1 MTETSPIPFRE
12 MITKALD
19 QYFKDLNGETPVDLY
34 EMVLVE
40 VEKPLL
46 EIVLRESKGNLSLAA
61 KTLGINR
68 GTLRTRLQKYGLKK
82 QRVRLIGI
90 GR

>member
-1 MTETSPIPFRE
+1 MTETSSMPFRE
-12 MITKALD
+12 MVTTALD
-19 QYFKDLNGETPVDLY
+19 QYFKDLNGEIPVDLY

-46 EIVLRESKGNLSLAA
+46 EIVLRESKGNVSLAA

-68 GTLRTRLQKYGLKK
+68 GTLRTRLQKYGLKNK
-82 QRVRLIGI
+82 
-90 GR
+90 

>member
-12 MITKALD
+12 MVTTALD
-19 QYFKDLNGETPVDLY
+19 QYFKDLNGESPVDLY

-68 GTLRTRLQKYGLKK
+68 GTLRTRLQKYGLKNK
-82 QRVRLIGI
+82 
-90 GR
+90 

>member
-1 MTETSPIPFRE
+1 VTETSSMPFRE
-12 MITKALD
+12 MVTTALD
-19 QYFKDLNGETPVDLY
+19 QYFKDLNGEIPVDLY

-46 EIVLRESKGNLSLAA
+46 EIVLRESKGNVSLAA

-68 GTLRTRLQKYGLKK
+68 GTLRTRLQKYGLKNK
-82 QRVRLIGI
+82 
-90 GR
+90 

>member
-12 MITKALD
+12 MVTTALD
-19 QYFKDLNGETPVDLY
+19 HYLNDLNGDPPVDLY
-34 EMVLVE
+34 EMVLLE

-68 GTLRTRLQKYGLKK
+68 GTLRTRLQKYGLKNK
-82 QRVRLIGI
+82 
-90 GR
+90 

>member
-12 MITKALD
+12 MITTALD

-68 GTLRTRLQKYGLKK
+68 GTLRTRLQKYGLKNK
-82 QRVRLIGI
+82 
-90 GR
+90 

>member
-1 MTETSPIPFRE
+1 MTETSSIPFRE
-12 MITKALD
+12 MVTTALD
-19 QYFKDLNGETPVDLY
+19 QYFKDLNGEIPVDLY

-46 EIVLRESKGNLSLAA
+46 EIVLRESKGNVSLAA

-68 GTLRTRLQKYGLKK
+68 GTLRTRLQKYGLKNK
-82 QRVRLIGI
+82 
-90 GR
+90 

>member
-12 MITKALD
+12 MVTTAFD
-19 QYFKDLNGETPVDLY
+19 QYFKDLNGESPVDLY

-68 GTLRTRLQKYGLKK
+68 GTLRTRLQKYGLKNK
-82 QRVRLIGI
+82 
-90 GR
+90 

>member
-12 MITKALD
+12 MVTTALD
-19 QYFKDLNGETPVDLY
+19 QYFKDLNGELPIDLY

-68 GTLRTRLQKYGLKK
+68 GTLRTRLQKYGLKNK
-82 QRVRLIGI
+82 
-90 GR
+90 

>member
-1 MTETSPIPFRE
+1 VTETSPIPFRE
-12 MITKALD
+12 MITTALE

-68 GTLRTRLQKYGLKK
+68 GTLRTRLQKYGLKNK
-82 QRVRLIGI
+82 
-90 GR
+90 

>member
-1 MTETSPIPFRE
+1 VTETSPIPFRE
-12 MITKALD
+12 MITTALD

-61 KTLGINR
+61 KTLGMNR
-68 GTLRTRLQKYGLKK
+68 GTLRTRLQKYGLKNK
-82 QRVRLIGI
+82 
-90 GR
+90 

>member
-1 MTETSPIPFRE
+1 MKETSPIPFRE
-12 MITKALD
+12 MVTMALD

-68 GTLRTRLQKYGLKK
+68 GTLRTRLQKYGLKNK
-82 QRVRLIGI
+82 
-90 GR
+90 

>member
-12 MITKALD
+12 MVTTALD
-19 QYFKDLNGETPVDLY
+19 RYFKDLNGEPPVDLY

-68 GTLRTRLQKYGLKK
+68 GTLRTRLQKYGLKNK
-82 QRVRLIGI
+82 
-90 GR
+90 

>member
-1 MTETSPIPFRE
+1 MTETSSMPFRE
-12 MITKALD
+12 MVTTALD
-19 QYFKDLNGETPVDLY
+19 QYFKDLNGELPIDLY

-68 GTLRTRLQKYGLKK
+68 GTLRTRLQKYGLKNK
-82 QRVRLIGI
+82 
-90 GR
+90 

>member
-1 MTETSPIPFRE
+1 VTETSSIPFRE
-12 MITKALD
+12 MVTTALD
-19 QYFKDLNGETPVDLY
+19 QYFKDLNGEIPVDLY

-68 GTLRTRLQKYGLKK
+68 GTLRTRLQKYGLKNK
-82 QRVRLIGI
+82 
-90 GR
+90 

>member
-1 MTETSPIPFRE
+1 VTETSPIPFRE
-12 MITKALD
+12 MITTALD

-68 GTLRTRLQKYGLKK
+68 GTLRTRLQKYGLKNK
-82 QRVRLIGI
+82 
-90 GR
+90 

>member
-1 MTETSPIPFRE
+1 MVTT
-12 MITKALD
+12 ALD
-19 QYFKDLNGETPVDLY
+19 QYFKDLNGEIPVDLY

-46 EIVLRESKGNLSLAA
+46 EIVLRESKGNVSLAA

-68 GTLRTRLQKYGLKK
+68 GTLRTRLQKYGLKNK
-82 QRVRLIGI
+82 
-90 GR
+90 

>member
-1 MTETSPIPFRE
+1 MVTTAF
-12 MITKALD
+12 D
-19 QYFKDLNGETPVDLY
+19 QYFKDLNGESPVDLY

-68 GTLRTRLQKYGLKK
+68 GTLRTRLQKYGLKNK
-82 QRVRLIGI
+82 
-90 GR
+90 

>member
-68 GTLRTRLQKYGLKK
+68 GTLRTRLQKYGLKNK
-82 QRVRLIGI
+82 
-90 GR
+90 

>member
-1 MTETSPIPFRE
+1 VTETSPIPFRE
-12 MITKALD
+12 MVTTALD
-19 QYFKDLNGETPVDLY
+19 QYFKDLNGELPIDLY

-68 GTLRTRLQKYGLKK
+68 GTLRTRLQKYGLKNK
-82 QRVRLIGI
+82 
-90 GR
+90 

>member
-1 MTETSPIPFRE
+1 MTETSSIPFRE
-12 MITKALD
+12 MITTALD

-68 GTLRTRLQKYGLKK
+68 GTLRTRLQKYGLKNK
-82 QRVRLIGI
+82 
-90 GR
+90 

>member
-1 MTETSPIPFRE
+1 MTETSSIPFRE
-12 MITKALD
+12 MVTTALD
-19 QYFKDLNGETPVDLY
+19 QYFKDLNGAIPVDLY

-68 GTLRTRLQKYGLKK
+68 GTLRTRLQKYGLKNK
-82 QRVRLIGI
+82 
-90 GR
+90 

>member
-40 VEKPLL
+40 VFIKSE
-46 EIVLRESKGNLSLAA
+46 N
-61 KTLGINR
+61 
-68 GTLRTRLQKYGLKK
+68 
-82 QRVRLIGI
+82 
-90 GR
+90 

>member
-1 MTETSPIPFRE
+1 VTETSSIPFRE
-12 MITKALD
+12 MVTTALD
-19 QYFKDLNGETPVDLY
+19 QYFKDLNGEIPVDLY

-46 EIVLRESKGNLSLAA
+46 EIVLRESKGNVSLAA

-68 GTLRTRLQKYGLKK
+68 GTLRTRLQKYGLKNK
-82 QRVRLIGI
+82 
-90 GR
+90 

>member
-12 MITKALD
+12 MITTALD

-61 KTLGINR
+61 KTLGMNR
-68 GTLRTRLQKYGLKK
+68 GTLRTRLQKYGLKNK
-82 QRVRLIGI
+82 
-90 GR
+90 

>member
-1 MTETSPIPFRE
+1 
-12 MITKALD
+12 
-19 QYFKDLNGETPVDLY
+19 
-34 EMVLVE
+34 LVE

-68 GTLRTRLQKYGLKK
+68 GTLRTRLQKYGLKNK
-82 QRVRLIGI
+82 
-90 GR
+90 

>member
-12 MITKALD
+12 MVTMALD

-68 GTLRTRLQKYGLKK
+68 GTLRTRLQKYGLKNK
-82 QRVRLIGI
+82 
-90 GR
+90 

>member
-1 MTETSPIPFRE
+1 
-12 MITKALD
+12 MITTALD

-68 GTLRTRLQKYGLKK
+68 GTLRTRLQKYGLKNK
-82 QRVRLIGI
+82 
-90 GR
+90 

>member
-12 MITKALD
+12 MITTALD
-19 QYFKDLNGETPVDLY
+19 QYFKDLNGEAAVDLY

-68 GTLRTRLQKYGLKK
+68 GTLRTRLQKYGLKNK
-82 QRVRLIGI
+82 
-90 GR
+90 

>member
-12 MITKALD
+12 MITTALD
-19 QYFKDLNGETPVDLY
+19 QYFKDLNGEPPVDLY

-68 GTLRTRLQKYGLKK
+68 GTLRTRLQKYGLKNK
-82 QRVRLIGI
+82 
-90 GR
+90 

>member
-1 MTETSPIPFRE
+1 MTETSSIPFRE
-12 MITKALD
+12 MITTALE

-68 GTLRTRLQKYGLKK
+68 GTLRTRLQKYGLKNK
-82 QRVRLIGI
+82 
-90 GR
+90 

>member
-1 MTETSPIPFRE
+1 VTETSPIPFRE
-12 MITKALD
+12 MVTTALD

-68 GTLRTRLQKYGLKK
+68 GTLRTRLQKYGLKNK
-82 QRVRLIGI
+82 
-90 GR
+90 

>member
-12 MITKALD
+12 MITTALE

-68 GTLRTRLQKYGLKK
+68 GTLRTRLQKYGLKNK
-82 QRVRLIGI
+82 
-90 GR
+90 